1 MADFKFLRIE
11 NPDVMRY
18 LPAFL
23 AEDEHFKSIQD
34 SLSNEHSLQKERLA
48 DIARQFFVETAT
60 WGLNTWERIY
70 KTEPPMDADYA
81 LRRALLKTK
90 MLGRYVMTKKN
101 TELIINQYTSN
112 GRGYVVEDT
121 APGAITVVLP
131 CGVEQPDLL
140 AKALNEMLPAHLGY
154 SFRLVI
160 HDVDEDNNIDI
171 NSGIHQ
177 YYGLANIPIGRKTI
191 KLSFPKGYKQNS
203 YTGVALSWGGV
214 KHIGFQSP
222 SDFQYD
228 SFIAFADAKTGRKT
242 IGFDT
247 DDLHYTPLGDLELFF
262 KTGAVYINAGK
273 KHIAACE
280 DRKTVYEAKAEAGI
294 TNLVYGTRVI
304 GGLKY
309 LDDMLSKSFGGMY
322 SIRRGTMKI
331 GGLR

>member
-177 YYGLANIPIGRKTI
+177 YYGLANIPIGLKKI
-191 KLSFPKGYKQNS
+191 NIGFPDGHTHKAYA
-203 YTGVALSWGGV
+203 GVAHCL
-214 KHIGFQSP
+214 
-222 SDFQYD
+222 
-228 SFIAFADAKTGRKT
+228 TGRHR
-242 IGFDT
+242 I
-247 DDLHYTPLGDLELFF
+247 DLGYPTSSQS
-262 KTGAVYINAGK
+262 
-273 KHIAACE
+273 
-280 DRKTVYEAKAEAGI
+280 KAYAGI
-294 TNLVYGTRVI
+294 MRLVAGRKRI
-304 GGLKY
+304 GG
-309 LDDMLSKSFGGMY
+309 
-322 SIRRGTMKI
+322 MK
-331 GGLR
+331 